1 MATKLAAKISILAN
15 AVYQDN
21 FVKNVFW
28 QSFSSLNAAYFD
40 SNNFSVG
47 RTGMVRLSL

>member
-1 MATKLAAKISILAN
+1 MATKVAVKTSILAN
-15 AVYQDN
+15 IYQDN

-28 QSFSSLNAAYFD
+28 QSFSSFNAAYFD
-40 SNNFSVG
+40 SNNFSIG